1 MAQREI
7 IALCL
12 MSVIVVGC
20 STNDETSIRDRANLD
35 STSSLNSEMKDAS
48 ITQSQLIMDHKLSL
62 GSLHSRKLIICMET
76 GGKFSILEI
85 NGSPIAL
92 SLNKTEFQREFPQL
106 YKEFETAI
114 AGTKAGEVILDCSIL
129 R

>member
-1 MAQREI
+1 MTQREI

-20 STNDETSIRDRANLD
+20 STNDEISIRDKANLD

-48 ITQSQLIMDHKLSL
+48 ITQSQLIMDHKPSL
-62 GSLHSRKLIICMET
+62 GSLHSRKLIIRMEA

-85 NGSPIAL
+85 DGSPIAL
-92 SLNKTEFQREFPQL
+92 SLSKTEFQREFPQL
-106 YKEFETAI
+106 YKEFDTAI
-114 AGTKAGEVILDCSIL
+114 AGIKTGKAFLDL
-129 R
+129 